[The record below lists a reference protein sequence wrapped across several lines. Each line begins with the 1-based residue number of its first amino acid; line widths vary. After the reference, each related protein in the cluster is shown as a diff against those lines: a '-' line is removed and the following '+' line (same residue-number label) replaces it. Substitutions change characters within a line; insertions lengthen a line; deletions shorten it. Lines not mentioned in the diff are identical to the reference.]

1 MAKASPP
8 APRKENATG
17 KTQQLSG
24 RKESSA
30 VISDPPEVTATLD
43 GFIALTS
50 LLYSKALLLSPLS
63 PPDPVA
69 AHSSRRRAGASR
81 SQALRALSPIG
92 LSLRRGDIR
101 PKPPASYRASFA
113 TLCLRAYRRPNNSS
127 AVYR

>member
-43 GFIALTS
+43 GFIPLTS
-50 LLYSKALLLSPLS
+50 LLCSVTLLLSPLR
-63 PPDPVA
+63 PPDPVEA
-69 AHSSRRRAGASR
+69 RSSHHRAGASR
-81 SQALRALSPIG
+81 SQAPRVLFPIG
-92 LSLRRGDIR
+92 SSLRREDIR
-101 PKPPASYRASFA
+101 P
-113 TLCLRAYRRPNNSS
+113 RPLPSC
-127 AVYR
+127 R

>member
-8 APRKENATG
+8 TPRKENATG

-30 VISDPPEVTATLD
+30 VISDPPEVTATLN
-43 GFIALTS
+43 GFIPLTS
-50 LLYSKALLLSPLS
+50 LLYSKALLLSPLR

-69 AHSSRRRAGASR
+69 ARSSHHRAGASR
-81 SQALRALSPIG
+81 SQALRVLFPTGS
-92 LSLRRGDIR
+92 SLRIGDIH
-101 PKPPASYRASFA
+101 PTPLPSCRASFA
-113 TLCLRAYRRPNNSS
+113 TLCPRAYRRPNSSS